1 MHKSKFLLIVSWS
14 AVLLWM
20 ALIFYSSAQGGT
32 QSGSLSL
39 KITEFIVKI
48 IKKAVPELNVSM
60 DIFHLLF
67 RKASHF
73 FVYFV
78 LGMLVLNG
86 FLSSGVQ
93 RREAFII
100 TCAICFLYAVGDEV
114 HQLYVPGRSG
124 QITDVLIDSAG
135 AFAGSG
141 MLMIWIAHKQWNK

>member
-1 MHKSKFLLIVSWS
+1 MHKSKVLLIVSWT

-20 ALIFYSSAQGGT
+20 TLIFYSSSQGGT

-39 KITEFIVKI
+39 KITEFIVNI
-48 IKKAVPELNVSM
+48 IKKAVPELTISM

-86 FLSSGVQ
+86 LWSSGIK

-100 TCAICFLYAVGDEV
+100 ACAICVLYAVGDEV

-141 MLMIWIAHKQWNK
+141 MLYFYFRFK